1 VQARFKTWCA
11 NTGEPNLAD
20 LSKTGL
26 EALKKGIKM
35 NQQEFEQLMQKE
47 GFETVVVE
55 RPANG
60 SLDLHTHPFAARA
73 LILDGEIT
81 IVAEG
86 RTQHC
91 RTGDTFALDANI
103 PHTEVYGP
111 TGVRYVAGRKHT
123 A

>member
-1 VQARFKTWCA
+1 
-11 NTGEPNLAD
+11 
-20 LSKTGL
+20 
-26 EALKKGIKM
+26 M

-91 RTGDTFALDANI
+91 RSGDTFALDANI

-111 TGVRYVAGRKHT
+111 TGVRYIAGRKH
-123 A
+123 AE

>member
-1 VQARFKTWCA
+1 
-11 NTGEPNLAD
+11 
-20 LSKTGL
+20 
-26 EALKKGIKM
+26 M
-35 NQQEFEQLMQKE
+35 NQEEFEQLMKTE

-60 SLDLHTHPFAARA
+60 SMDLHTHPFDARA

-86 RTQHC
+86 LTRHC
-91 RTGDTFALDANI
+91 KTGDMFALSANI

-111 TGVRYVAGRKHT
+111 KGVRYVAGRREQV
-123 A
+123 